1 MDVKQFDSALDDIMG
16 LAREECVKEGIMSL
30 SDLEAL
36 TAFMIVS
43 EQLKILN
50 CEVECLK
57 NEVKKLND
65 KTKNEKVV
73 ES

>member
-30 SDLEAL
+30 SDLKAL

-65 KTKNEKVV
+65 KTKNEEEV

>member
-1 MDVKQFDSALDDIMG
+1 MDVKQFDSALDGIMG
-16 LAREECVKEGIMSL
+16 LAREECVKEGIISL

-36 TAFMIVS
+36 TAFMMVS

-57 NEVKKLND
+57 NEAKKLND
-65 KTKNEKVV
+65 KTKNEEVV